1 MTALK
6 NESIMMTR
14 IAVFALLL
22 SGSGPLW
29 CLSEGQR
36 IDFEQAP
43 RASGFEQADWEV
55 YAPVGVDFVKAPER
69 ASVDDS
75 YAHSGR
81 QSLRVDFPRGAVG
94 PSRGGHQAAIRLDP
108 ANEYCL
114 SYWLRFSEGFSWGGA
129 EQGGKLPGLA
139 QGRLCSGGD
148 SCDGSNGF
156 TARYMWR
163 ENGAAVL
170 YLYHMDKPDR
180 WGEDFALLP
189 GNEPFYFEPG
199 QWTHLEQRVKIN
211 SGENPDG
218 EVQVWVNGAEALNLR
233 GLRFVTDGSKVDTF
247 YFSTFHGGNTPDWGP
262 LSDGRVWFDDIR
274 ITPDRACR

>member
-1 MTALK
+1 
-6 NESIMMTR
+6 MMMLSP
-14 IAVFALLL
+14 AFALLVL
-22 SGSGPLW
+22 LGPAVLKADRP
-29 CLSEGQR
+29 EHR
-36 IDFEQAP
+36 I
-43 RASGFEQADWEV
+43 GFEAPAHAAGFRAADWEA
-55 YAPVGVDFVKAPER
+55 YAPAGVRFVDGPER
-69 ASVDDS
+69 ASLDDTLFH
-75 YAHSGR
+75 AGR
-81 QSLRVDFPRGAVG
+81 HSLRIDYPKGAVG
-94 PSRGGHQAAIRLDP
+94 PSQGGHQAAIQLAP
-108 ANEYCL
+108 AVQYCL
-114 SYWLRFSEGFSWGGA
+114 SYWLRFSEGFSWGGS

-148 SCDGSNGF
+148 SCNGSNGF

-189 GNEPFYFEPG
+189 GKKPFYFEPG

-218 EVQVWVNGAEALNLR
+218 EVQVWVNGTEALNLR

-247 YFSTFHGGNTPDWGP
+247 YFSTFHGGNTPGWGP

-274 ITPDRACR
+274 IAPNEDCH